1 MFTVIFHCSEY
12 PEIVTLSS
20 AGIAGLTWS
29 QDMGVY
35 VMVPNLVINSR
46 PVWAFDYKDSQDP
59 DHRKKYIYYTG
70 IHIHLHTNSSILVLD
85 NSFWNVGL
93 NYSDLFGSIVSAT
106 HENVELLGI
115 DWVYTDAKGWNLDPT
130 LSVTGKNK
138 NIENSSHG

>member
-1 MFTVIFHCSEY
+1 
-12 PEIVTLSS
+12 
-20 AGIAGLTWS
+20 
-29 QDMGVY
+29 
-35 VMVPNLVINSR
+35 MVPNLVMNSR

-59 DHRKKYIYYTG
+59 NYRKKYIYYTG
-70 IHIHLHTNSSILVLD
+70 IHFHLHTNSSILVLD

-130 LSVTGKNK
+130 LSVTGKKK
-138 NIENSSHG
+138 NI